1 MSAHPV
7 KRQPVNVRVP
17 VRSRYEDTSR
27 QQRGKCTD
35 HLAHLLHAGPVVITR
50 K

>member
-1 MSAHPV
+1 MSPRPAKRHPTT
-7 KRQPVNVRVP
+7 VRVP

-35 HLAHLLHAGPVVITR
+35 RLVHLLHAGPVVVTR

>member
-1 MSAHPV
+1 MSPRPV
-7 KRQPVNVRVP
+7 KRQPITVHVP

-35 HLAHLLHAGPVVITR
+35 HLVHLLHAGPVVIAR